1 MRFLDS
7 NIILYAYLKPKRKSM
22 LSKKILWRKQ
32 KSKEIL
38 ERIENKKEHVL
49 ISTSHLGEILNIL
62 SSKSGIEPSQA
73 FLSKILTLENI
84 TIASVTKKHYE
95 KALVKSLEYCLDPND
110 ALAAVIMEEHNCD
123 EIYTFDSDFKNIAT
137 IKPILLL
144 EEEKIFKNKPY
155 SKG

>member
-38 ERIENKKEHVL
+38 EKIENKKEHVL
-49 ISTSHLGEILNIL
+49 MSTSHLGEILNIL

-73 FLSKILTLENI
+73 FLSKVLTLENI
-84 TIASVTKKHYE
+84 TIASVTKKT
-95 KALVKSLEYCLDPND
+95 LRKSP
-110 ALAAVIMEEHNCD
+110 
-123 EIYTFDSDFKNIAT
+123 SQK
-137 IKPILLL
+137 
-144 EEEKIFKNKPY
+144 
-155 SKG
+155 S